1 MPTARVVRSRGRQI
15 IVLPKGISLTT
26 AKVDVQRKGGEIV
39 VREKHR
45 GLGRIYDLIREMPKD
60 VFDALLE
67 KDDPRRRDDVLD
79 EAIFLGAPA
88 SLPTMRSFGGR

>member
-39 VREKHR
+39 VR
-45 GLGRIYDLIREMPKD
+45 
-60 VFDALLE
+60 
-67 KDDPRRRDDVLD
+67 DDVLD